1 MSITHMAKRL
11 RFWKQY
17 MTHSSLSSSMVTFPP
32 LIQGITQCHQA
43 SGYDQQYGHMQCEN
57 KHTHT
62 HTRIHLHT
70 AFRRTHIHKHFICTR
85 KNTSVHCVWE
95 KKKNT
100 TVTEISKSP
109 PSQCWSLAQGHKSTR
124 VSWSSVLRRRSLYT
138 RICGS
143 YRYIK
148 SCYC

>member
-95 KKKNT
+95 KKKIQLWQKSANLLLHSVEAWLRDT
-100 TVTEISKSP
+100 NRRESAEVQSCGVARFIHVYVVVTDI
-109 PSQCWSLAQGHKSTR
+109 
-124 VSWSSVLRRRSLYT
+124 
-138 RICGS
+138 
-143 YRYIK
+143 
-148 SCYC
+148 